1 MSKSR
6 KISPEAYRD
15 ILNSL
20 VLRNIYLKELN
31 AKFNDEFVTEN
42 LELDINERFS
52 YKQEGQLLMIAYRY
66 RLTAQNEQHEKPALE
81 IKATYRVIYQVLDD
95 INVPDTFMKIF
106 KDLTISLL
114 LWTYFRELVGNMVYR
129 MGLPPLVL
137 PMKRVLTKK

>member
-31 AKFNDEFVTEN
+31 AKFNEEFVSEN

-52 YKQEGQLLMIAYRY
+52 YKQEGQLLIIAYRY

-81 IKATYRVIYQVLDD
+81 IKATYRVIYQVLDG

>member
-31 AKFNDEFVTEN
+31 AKFNEEFVSEN

-52 YKQEGQLLMIAYRY
+52 YKQEGQLLIIAYRY

-95 INVPDTFMKIF
+95 KNVPDTFMKIF

>member
-95 INVPDTFMKIF
+95 INVPDTIMKIF